1 MIVFHILGVQC
12 CGSVMPT
19 PAVQPLAPFQRVL
32 QPISYTISY
41 SYDDVLIGPVLGH
54 IGDLRVEILAADLKA
69 RLTWTAPD
77 MGGFSVAR
85 YALRYART
93 VADIVD
99 RFETSMSWEY
109 GTPFPLAPGSETSFT
124 LDFTKNPSLLG
135 TPLFYAIQGFTDSA
149 QNSAGGPISNWV
161 RVLVPSPPPPPP
173 PPSSSPTSTYDISSW
188 PNEGDDEDSVVPR
201 IAKDSDLG
209 LELILPIV
217 GGVALLAICI
227 AVYCYVCVLRRRHGN
242 SDKKANNKGK
252 HSATGKQQVT
262 SQNSAVTVVPSSPVS
277 ANNGSSN
284 LSLSPSQT
292 QDSNGLPQFDTCL
305 DEKKRFS
312 VAQLQQEEQMLQQ
325 QHEQMLQQQQQ
336 QQHVTPHIVPNPNVS
351 GISTIS
357 NGTNTLVRGRTLSPY
372 QSWTASQ
379 LLHEHERRQSPY
391 GAVGEEVMGG
401 GNQTHQPPPVPP
413 LPSFTA
419 QHNGMYTAGP
429 IYGVHPGTFVN
440 GGYHRNGSLV
450 PFNPSLQGSLSSVSS
465 GDRKKRN
472 VTMV

>member
-1 MIVFHILGVQC
+1 MIP
-12 CGSVMPT
+12 M

-32 QPISYTISY
+32 PPISITFTSDDVASQPI
-41 SYDDVLIGPVLGH
+41 VGR
-54 IGDLRVEILAADLKA
+54 IGDLRAEVIASDLKA

-77 MGGFSVAR
+77 MGGLSVAR
-85 YALRYART
+85 YELRYART
-93 VADIVD
+93 ITDIVD
-99 RFETSMSWEY
+99 RFEIAMIWDY

-124 LDFTKNPSLLG
+124 LDFTKNPSLLD
-135 TPLFYAIQGFTDSA
+135 TPLFFSIRGYMDSA
-149 QNSAGGPISNWV
+149 ENTPGGPVSNWV

-173 PPSSSPTSTYDISSW
+173 PPSTPSTSTSDVSSW
-188 PNEGDDEDSVVPR
+188 PYEVIDDDAVVPR
-201 IAKDSDLG
+201 IAKDSDFG

-217 GGVALLAICI
+217 GGVALLTVCI
-227 AVYCYVCVLRRRHGN
+227 AVYCYLCVLRRRHGN
-242 SDKKANNKGK
+242 SDKKPNSKGK
-252 HSATGKQQVT
+252 HSSNGKQQVT
-262 SQNSAVTVVPSSPVS
+262 TSTAVTIVPSSPVS

-284 LSLSPSQT
+284 LSLSTSQS
-292 QDSNGLPQFDTCL
+292 QEPNSMPQFDPCGA

-336 QQHVTPHIVPNPNVS
+336 QQHLQQQQPQQHEIPPHVVAHANPNVS

-357 NGTNTLVRGRTLSPY
+357 NGTSNTLTRGRTLSPY

-379 LLHEHERRQSPY
+379 LLHEHERRHSPY
-391 GAVGEEVMGG
+391 GGVGEDVVGS
-401 GNQTHQPPPVPP
+401 GNQNQLPPPVPP
-413 LPSFTA
+413 LPSFNHNQ
-419 QHNGMYTAGP
+419 QHNGMYTSGP

-440 GGYHRNGSLV
+440 GTYHRNGSLV

>member
-1 MIVFHILGVQC
+1 
-12 CGSVMPT
+12 
-19 PAVQPLAPFQRVL
+19 
-32 QPISYTISY
+32 
-41 SYDDVLIGPVLGH
+41 
-54 IGDLRVEILAADLKA
+54 
-69 RLTWTAPD
+69 
-77 MGGFSVAR
+77 
-85 YALRYART
+85 
-93 VADIVD
+93 
-99 RFETSMSWEY
+99 
-109 GTPFPLAPGSETSFT
+109 
-124 LDFTKNPSLLG
+124 
-135 TPLFYAIQGFTDSA
+135 
-149 QNSAGGPISNWV
+149 
-161 RVLVPSPPPPPP
+161 
-173 PPSSSPTSTYDISSW
+173 
-188 PNEGDDEDSVVPR
+188 
-201 IAKDSDLG
+201 
-209 LELILPIV
+209 
-217 GGVALLAICI
+217 
-227 AVYCYVCVLRRRHGN
+227 
-242 SDKKANNKGK
+242 
-252 HSATGKQQVT
+252 
-262 SQNSAVTVVPSSPVS
+262 VTVVPSSPVS

-284 LSLSPSQT
+284 LSLSPSHT

-336 QQHVTPHIVPNPNVS
+336 QQQQHVTPHIVPNPNVS

-357 NGTNTLVRGRTLSPY
+357 NGTSTLVRGRTLSPY

-391 GAVGEEVMGG
+391 GAVGDEVVGG

>member
-1 MIVFHILGVQC
+1 MIFCYVLGVRC
-12 CGSVMPT
+12 CGSVVPT

-32 QPISYTISY
+32 PPISITLSHDDVSSQPI
-41 SYDDVLIGPVLGH
+41 VGR

-77 MGGFSVAR
+77 MGGLPVAR
-85 YALRYART
+85 YELRYART
-93 VADIVD
+93 ITDIID
-99 RFETSMSWEY
+99 RFEISMPWEY

-124 LDFTKNPSLLG
+124 LDFTRNPSLLDV
-135 TPLFYAIQGFTDSA
+135 PLFYSIRGYIDSSE
-149 QNSAGGPISNWV
+149 NSVRGPISNWV
-161 RVLVPSPPPPPP
+161 RVLIPSPPPPPP
-173 PPSSSPTSTYDISSW
+173 PPSTPPTSTYDLSSYS
-188 PNEGDDEDSVVPR
+188 NEGDDDDTIVPR
-201 IAKDSDLG
+201 IAKDSDFG

-217 GGVALLAICI
+217 GGVALLTICI
-227 AVYCYVCVLRRRHGN
+227 AVYCYLCVLRRRHGN
-242 SDKKANNKGK
+242 SDKKAEKKGK
-252 HSATGKQQVT
+252 HSSNRKQQVT
-262 SQNSAVTVVPSSPVS
+262 SQNTAVTIVPSSPIS
-277 ANNGSSN
+277 ANNGNSS

-292 QDSNGLPQFDTCL
+292 QEPNGLPQFDQCL
-305 DEKKRFS
+305 GEEKKRFS

-325 QHEQMLQQQQQ
+325 QQQQQ
-336 QQHVTPHIVPNPNVS
+336 QQHATPHIVPNPNAS

-357 NGTNTLVRGRTLSPY
+357 NGTSTLVRGRTLSPY

-379 LLHEHERRQSPY
+379 LLHEHERRHSPY
-391 GAVGEEVMGG
+391 GGVGEEVIGN
-401 GNQTHQPPPVPP
+401 GNQTQLPPPVPP
-413 LPSFTA
+413 LPSFNP
-419 QHNGMYTAGP
+419 QHNGMYTSGP